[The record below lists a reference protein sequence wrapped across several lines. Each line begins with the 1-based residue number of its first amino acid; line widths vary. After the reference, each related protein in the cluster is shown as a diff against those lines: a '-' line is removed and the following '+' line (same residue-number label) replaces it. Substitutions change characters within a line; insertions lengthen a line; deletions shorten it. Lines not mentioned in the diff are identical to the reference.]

1 MNHLLR
7 KLFFWD
13 APVKGAFF
21 GLTLILLTLWG
32 AFSVFCACV
41 VAYSRV
47 FWITA
52 VAMTFFSWLILS
64 CLYSLFLVFKG
75 VVNLIKQTQSF
86 WMRLLKMLAGVA
98 VLTPLCTVL
107 AYNLLPDPPWAVALA
122 ILTAF
127 CLAFFGSGYLF
138 RPIIHPAKLLSC
150 LLSWTGAFL
159 IFSTL
164 FCLANPLEDRVP
176 HEFNRCP
183 EWLGQDIPYVVPF
196 WRWFNLSGK
205 GCFWFTLAGFLML
218 AIAYLLTWCILAKLS
233 GASMRRFCGRGIRV
247 QWAIMAGIYVVTLCF
262 ALGSNAQYRT
272 AVKALEM
279 HFGHPMTGAGL
290 GQIYYD
296 GQAPDAAYWKRLDAS
311 LERYDQE
318 QKKTEDDGESTFDA
332 YPDAVLPKELYEKRR
347 TSFLNSLKTA
357 GLQQYYVSPMP
368 PDEKDFSAKYLYGM
382 PLPELSEC
390 RKLARIEQRRCQ
402 YAIDSGDFNTAAECI
417 AHLDILCDFLS
428 RDCFHIAFLIW
439 RQIGL
444 IRNEMLAQLLASGF
458 PTDKWLEEQTNRLLH
473 WEKMFEQNEKK
484 ILYSE
489 AIIILDFFQFVVGDH
504 LTEWKASDFYGNLA
518 DLGDNWN
525 YWLYFKSIR
534 FFFPQGWW
542 LAAKSARDYARV
554 MKVATFDQLPQEA
567 TGSVLVDMM
576 ISSLTQTSQKKR
588 SYLASCRVLRGLITV
603 ELQKRRSGVYPDSPN
618 DLPDD
623 PFTNQP
629 LKYRKGK
636 CEVRRSYAKWLPDE
650 TEDGAENVESSKNG
664 EWTLEDKTETVEAVQ
679 IWSIGPDGI
688 DNGGLDVVKVKL
700 EDSDV
705 WQRTD
710 DIRFL
715 LPIP

>member
-1 MNHLLR
+1 MNPLLR
-7 KLFFWD
+7 KIFFWD
-13 APVKGAFF
+13 EPEQGAFF
-21 GLTLILLTLWG
+21 GLTLLLLTLWS

-41 VAYSRV
+41 AAYSRI
-47 FWITA
+47 FTFTA
-52 VAMTFFSWLILS
+52 VAVTFFSWLILS
-64 CLYSLFLVFKG
+64 CLYSLFLVIKG
-75 VVNLIKQTQSF
+75 VVYIIKQTPRF
-86 WMRLLKMLAGVA
+86 WMRLLKMLAAVA
-98 VLTPLCTVL
+98 VLTPLCTALV
-107 AYNLLPDPPWAVALA
+107 YNLLSDPPITAVLA

-127 CLAFFGSGYLF
+127 CLAFFGSVYLF
-138 RPIIHPAKLLSC
+138 RPIVPPAKLLSC

-159 IFSTL
+159 VFSTL

-196 WRWFNLSGK
+196 WRWFGLSGK

-233 GASMRRFCGRGIRV
+233 GVSMRRFCGRDIRV

-272 AVKALEM
+272 SVKALEM
-279 HFGHPMTGAGL
+279 HFGYPMTGAGL

-318 QKKTEDDGESTFDA
+318 QKKTEDNGECTFDA

-402 YAIDSGDFNTAAECI
+402 YAIDSGDFNTAAQCI

-439 RQIGL
+439 RQVGL
-444 IRNEMLAQLLASGF
+444 IRNEMLAKLLASGL
-458 PTDKWLEEQTNRLLH
+458 PTDKWLEEQTNQLLH
-473 WEKMFEQNEKK
+473 WEKSFEQKEKM
-484 ILYSE
+484 ILYSQ
-489 AIIILDFFQFVVGDH
+489 AIINLELLQLVVGEH
-504 LTEWKASDFYGNLA
+504 LTEWKAYDFNG
-518 DLGDNWN
+518 NWN

-534 FFFPQGWW
+534 FSFPQGWW
-542 LAAKSARDYARV
+542 LAAKSARDCARV
-554 MKVATFDQLPQEA
+554 MKVTSFEQLPQKA
-567 TGSVLVDMM
+567 TGSVLADRM
-576 ISSLTQTSQKKR
+576 ISSLSRTSQKKR
-588 SYLASCRVLRGLITV
+588 SYIASCRVLRGLIAV
-603 ELQKRRSGVYPDSPN
+603 EQLKRRTGVYPDSPN
-618 DLPDD
+618 DLPAD

-629 LKYRKGK
+629 LKYRKGQ
-636 CEVRRSYAKWLPDE
+636 CEVRRYYAKWLPGE
-650 TEDGAENVESSKNG
+650 TEEGAEDVEPSQNG

-688 DNGGLDVVKVKL
+688 DDGGLDVVK
-700 EDSDV
+700 EEGSDV